1 MARVL
6 IVEDDPASM
15 DLAVRIVRLEKHEPI
30 TTADGET
37 ALAVARAVRPDLI
50 LLDLHL
56 PKLDGWSFVVKFREE
71 AEWAKTVPIVA
82 VSASATQTERA
93 RALKVGC
100 DDFLAKPYYPEQ
112 MRAILE
118 KHLPRRIAAAE
129 PG

>member
-15 DLAVRIVRLEKHEPI
+15 DLALRIVRLDKHEPI

-50 LLDLHL
+50 LLDLHI
-56 PKLDGWSFVVKFREE
+56 PKLDGWGFVKKFKEE
-71 AEWAKTVPIVA
+71 DWARTVPVVA
-82 VSASATQTERA
+82 VSASATPPERD
-93 RALKVGC
+93 RALRTGC

-112 MRAILE
+112 LREMLR
-118 KHLPRRIAAAE
+118 KHLRPAVSSGTPR
-129 PG
+129 